1 MHKNVQ
7 NDSVKGEIE
16 ETLSA
21 PLEGAYNI
29 SF

>member
-1 MHKNVQ
+1 MHKNIQ

-16 ETLSA
+16 ETLYA
-21 PLEGAYNI
+21 ALEGAYNI